1 MEIVTFVAQWLL
13 IVEILWITGVVIP
26 FTILVTALYLIEWL
40 ILDPFTTFLITGNWD
55 NTYSSI
61 SITATSPIMI
71 MLYVAIIF
79 GFIFLIVFLVN
90 YFGRNIIN
98 ANASEMIQR
107 LFWIFGIL
115 IFIIA
120 TPFFFLFLNI
130 LIKVATNLI
139 GNIFIN
145 NNTVNNF
152 LNTDTFLVNLK
163 ILINYSNAN
172 SIDLNTWNSIWEN
185 IDNSNAL
192 SVKDNLFKY
201 YNLIAQNMNEINF
214 NKFIN
219 DLYNNINNP
228 TAIKEIV
235 NANPELFNNLNSLI
249 INVNLFNENL
259 NSLLA
264 SGIDENTL
272 NSILVNFGD
281 FNSTLNCKTFVD
293 STSNVLQNATIYS
306 NIQINGNN
314 EVIPTNNI
322 GFMLYYAVT
331 GLYANSIDG
340 IWANITFIQG
350 LFQSDGITN
359 IIKSFVLGSLIAVGI
374 AKGIGQ
380 LMSILIYRWF
390 AVLALV
396 PYGAFSAARTV
407 NDGGAIIKIWI
418 REAITVVV
426 SLFVVALNVQIW
438 TLLVNLIMNGFTSN
452 NIIIAG
458 VSNNSM
464 ASTIAFCIFVVIST
478 YATVGFTQKVL
489 EIFNSSAVYRDN
501 GMNALQNEYA
511 NASQRNKNKF
521 KQAPKK
527 VETNMTQKV
536 KMTDKKGNTFT
547 KNKKVGVI
555 QRMGARKAK

>member
-79 GFIFLIVFLVN
+79 GFLFLIVFLVN

-130 LIKVATNLI
+130 LIKIATNLI
-139 GNIFIN
+139 GNIFLN

-152 LNTDTFLVNLK
+152 LNTDTFLINLK

-228 TAIKEIV
+228 SAIKEIV

-396 PYGAFSAARTV
+396 PYGTFSAARTV

-478 YATVGFTQKVL
+478 YAIVGFTQKVL